1 MKLNNCTIV
10 EIPEQLLN
18 PVGNWHVLSE
28 FLVFHSLFSAV
39 HCYIKK
45 KYIYIT
51 YIIQARA
58 MNYEHISQFWKFCL
72 ISTSFNNKT
81 EKCTT

>member
-39 HCYIKK
+39 HCYMKK
-45 KYIYIT
+45 NIYIHY
-51 YIIQARA
+51 YIH
-58 MNYEHISQFWKFCL
+58 N
-72 ISTSFNNKT
+72 TSESN
-81 EKCTT
+81 EL